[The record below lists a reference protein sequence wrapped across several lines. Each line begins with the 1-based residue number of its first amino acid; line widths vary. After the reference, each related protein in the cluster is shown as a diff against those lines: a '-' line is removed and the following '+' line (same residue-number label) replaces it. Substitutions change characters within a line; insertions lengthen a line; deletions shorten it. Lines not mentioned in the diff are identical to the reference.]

1 MKDILKKP
9 KYGAADLITLLWK
22 ASPLYAAIANIYPLL
37 AALLPTVSLLA
48 TAAFIDA
55 ALAVVAGTRPPV
67 AVAAPVAVLLAV
79 TLHDYALRILLNLV
93 STKRAIFLHRTLR
106 PALLKRVAELDYS
119 HIEDQDTADLLSRV
133 VPAFD
138 TRVVECNQS
147 VMSLASSAVSAAGII
162 VTITLSVWWAGLI
175 IVAAAVPLMFIA
187 KKAGENSYA
196 ARRETSKIT
205 RRAAYLSQVITDRE
219 AVEERTVFG
228 YADALNERYYE
239 RSHAARKIQQRV
251 TFMNFIKQKAGG
263 VFGSV
268 IAVGVMGSM
277 LPPALDG
284 SLDYGMFIALS
295 GGILTLISQLSWG
308 INSQVE
314 EIAKQKEYL
323 NDLTKFVGLSV
334 SEDATALPKR
344 GTELDK
350 IDFEKI
356 EFDNVSFSYPGTE
369 KLVLDGASFTI
380 ERGRHYAFVGV
391 NGAGKT
397 TVTKLLTGLY
407 TNYTGEIRVDGRE
420 LRDFSQSELKGLSA
434 CVFQDFARIG
444 FSLYDNI
451 AVGAYDADE
460 AAVLAAAETAGLG
473 ETIAKLPGGIHTK
486 LLKIY
491 EGGADLSGGEWQR
504 VAIAR
509 SLVNPAPLRILDEP
523 TAALDP
529 LSESRVYERFEEISK
544 GRTTLFISHR
554 LGSTKLADTIFV
566 LSDGKITEQG
576 GHAELMRQNGL
587 YAEMFSSQAEWY
599 TESQIL

>member
-22 ASPLYAAIANIYPLL
+22 ASPLYAAVANIYPLL
-37 AALLPTVSLLA
+37 AALLPTVSILA
-48 TAAFIDA
+48 AAAFIDA
-55 ALAVVAGTRPPV
+55 ALDVAAGTRPPG
-67 AVAAPVAVLLAV
+67 AVAAPIAVLLAV
-79 TLHDYALRILLNLV
+79 ILHDYSLRILLNLV
-93 STKRAIFLHRTLR
+93 NAKRTIFLRKTLR

-119 HIEDQDTADLLSRV
+119 HIENQDTADLLSRV

-162 VTITLSVWWAGLI
+162 VTITLSVWWAGLL
-175 IVAAAVPLMFIA
+175 IVAAAVPLMFIG

-196 ARRETSKIT
+196 AQRETSKIT

-228 YADALNERYYE
+228 YTDALNERYYE

-268 IAVGVMGSM
+268 IAVCVMGSM
-277 LPPALDG
+277 LPSALNG
-284 SLDYGMFIALS
+284 SLDYGMFVALS
-295 GGILTLISQLSWG
+295 GGILTLVSQLSWG

-323 NDLTKFVGLSV
+323 NDLTKFVGLSA
-334 SEDATALPKR
+334 SKDATALPRR
-344 GTELDK
+344 GLDF
-350 IDFEKI
+350 DEI

-460 AAVLAAAETAGLG
+460 AVVLAAAETAGLG

-576 GHAELMRQNGL
+576 GHAGLMRQNGL
-587 YAEMFSSQAEWY
+587 YAEMFRSQAEWY